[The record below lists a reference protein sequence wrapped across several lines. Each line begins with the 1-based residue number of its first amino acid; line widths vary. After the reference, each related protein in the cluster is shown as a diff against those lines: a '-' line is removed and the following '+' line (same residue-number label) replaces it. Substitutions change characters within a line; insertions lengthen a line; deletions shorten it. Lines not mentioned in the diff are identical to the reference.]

1 MNRRSL
7 HVLTLSLLA
16 FHALGLALERGSGF
30 AWTIGQGINA
40 AAGLGILH
48 LVPGIYLAAL
58 LFRGRAMGLGAL
70 GLAAVGLNFAYVIA
84 ISTALKLCGF
94 TVTPWAYWAGTT
106 LTAACLAVALELC
119 RTDID
124 EAPHHPR
131 PAWPLA
137 LGCVAIA
144 LYVLTAHRP
153 IPWSEDDFLTP
164 DFHCRLARLEP
175 SDRDT
180 VTPASASPYDVPG
193 ILYRGSA
200 ARTASGA
207 LVFRPGS
214 REIQVAGAR
223 VLWLASAT
231 HECLLTFKRG
241 DKLLSTHYFHPP
253 FDITRHPRNYP
264 PNTQLVDLSLPRGSA
279 GTSVAVT
286 VRSAQPQCEL
296 RFHDLTDIPLE
307 RLRAY
312 VRKRFAIWDIGDVRE
327 QLSLARNLRDHL
339 LPFSYSYDGTVF
351 DSGGYTITH
360 LPLRSYVGM
369 AALALMGDRMSSFF
383 VVWVGQLCVIFL
395 LTYALARSH
404 RVRPSGLAAACALL
418 PVLAYATL
426 VRPNVE
432 GACLRTT
439 SIIVLLG
446 AAYWLFWRSDAD
458 GERKP
463 VWPVILF
470 GCLCV
475 LTKLGVMALPA
486 LLFAHVSFTE
496 SGSKRVRVGL
506 ALAGGTLLGL
516 AAVAVVVGK
525 ALGVWEAWWATFL
538 GGSFLGKFSIAI
550 TALTGVQP
558 SRDFVRLGQRPWG
571 SFLHAIADLSWWT
584 LLGSCFLPLA
594 VCLRR
599 DRQAL
604 VLLLAGA
611 FGYAVVAISD
621 PSLIVPNVYCSHYFT
636 RVAGVVNLLAAGGLR
651 CLCLQERHR
660 RWHVIALVLGL
671 AALPLAAMEHR
682 RQDAALERYPWHR
695 SMYKAAVIDSLKR
708 RAATHIR
715 LGRLREARDDC
726 RKMRAV
732 DETYLPTA
740 LLWAKCDQAE
750 GRWDAAVEFYEV
762 ALRRPRELDSARE
775 FIEGCLNAA
784 LCCVKLGR
792 AERARYWLEQA
803 TGAKGFDA
811 AGLAGQA
818 RAVRQGIAAM
828 GSRQAVPKQ

>member
-7 HVLTLSLLA
+7 HVVTFSLLA
-16 FHALGLALERGSGF
+16 CHALGLGLESGAGF
-30 AWTIGQGINA
+30 AWAAGQGVKA
-40 AAGLGILH
+40 FTGLTILH

-58 LFRGRAMGLGAL
+58 LFRGRGVGLGAF

-84 ISTALKLCGF
+84 MSTALKLCGF

-106 LTAACLAVALELC
+106 LTAAGLAVALEFC
-119 RTDID
+119 CADID
-124 EAPHHPR
+124 EAPSHPR
-131 PAWPLA
+131 QAWPLA

-144 LYVLTAHRP
+144 LYVLAAHRP

-175 SDRDT
+175 SDRKT
-180 VTPASASPYDVPG
+180 VTPANGNPHEIPG

-200 ARTASGA
+200 TRTASGA

-231 HECLLTFKRG
+231 HECLLTLKRG

-264 PNTQLVDLSLPRGSA
+264 PNTQLVDVSLPRGSA
-279 GTSVAVT
+279 GTSVTVA

-296 RFHDLTDIPLE
+296 RFHDLTDIPPE
-307 RLRAY
+307 KLRAY
-312 VRKRFAIWDIGDVRE
+312 VRRRFAIWDIGDVRE

-351 DSGGYTITH
+351 DRGGYTITH

-369 AALALMGDRMSSFF
+369 AALVLMGDRMSSFF

-439 SIIVLLG
+439 SIVVLLG

-458 GERKP
+458 GERRP
-463 VWPVILF
+463 VWPVVLF
-470 GCLCV
+470 GCLCC

-486 LLFAHVSFTE
+486 LLCFHVLI
-496 SGSKRVRVGL
+496 SGSGRSRIRVAL
-506 ALAGGTLLGL
+506 ALSGGTLLAL
-516 AAVAVVVGK
+516 ALVTVGIGK
-525 ALGVWEAWWATFL
+525 ALGVWDAWWATFL

-550 TALTGVQP
+550 TALTGVDP
-558 SRDFVRLGQRPWG
+558 SRDFVRLGQHPW
-571 SFLHAIADLSWWT
+571 SRFLQAIGDFSWWT

-604 VLLLAGA
+604 VLLLTGA
-611 FGYAVVAISD
+611 FAYVVVAISD

-636 RVAGVVNLLAAGGLR
+636 RVAGVVNLLAVGGLR
-651 CLCLQERHR
+651 CLWLHERPR
-660 RWHVIALVLGL
+660 RWHVIALVLGI
-671 AALPLAAMEHR
+671 AALPLAAREHQ
-682 RQDAALERYPWHR
+682 RQDAALERYPWHGA
-695 SMYKAAVIDSLKR
+695 MYKAAVIDFLKR
-708 RAATHIR
+708 RATSQIGRGEIR
-715 LGRLREARDDC
+715 GARDDC
-726 RKMRAV
+726 YKMRAV

-740 LLWAKCDQAE
+740 LLWAKCEQAE
-750 GRWDAAVEFYEV
+750 GKLATAVEFYEV
-762 ALRRPRELDSARE
+762 ALRRPRELDSTRE
-775 FIEGCLNAA
+775 FIDGCLNAA
-784 LCCVKLGR
+784 LCYVKLGS
-792 AERARYWLEQA
+792 AERARHWLGQS
-803 TGAKGFDA
+803 TSAKGFEA
-811 AGLAGQA
+811 TGLAGQA
-818 RAVRQGIAAM
+818 QAIRKAIAAI
-828 GSRQAVPKQ
+828 RPRPPALKP